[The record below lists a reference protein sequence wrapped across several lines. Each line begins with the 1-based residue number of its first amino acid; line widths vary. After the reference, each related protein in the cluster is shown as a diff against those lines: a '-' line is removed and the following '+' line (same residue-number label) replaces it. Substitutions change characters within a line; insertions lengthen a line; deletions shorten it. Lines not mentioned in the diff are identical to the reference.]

1 MARLLASIVLYA
13 ILGALAQAQE
23 SATEP
28 FSCES
33 AFGPGFTPGEA
44 PYTCCYPGTVPVPG
58 ENRCAS
64 PGSGNAAPQQ
74 QPQPVPPPSSGQ
86 GQQCIATGQV
96 CVLNGTP
103 CCSGSCSGKFPNTYC
118 R

>member
-1 MARLLASIVLYA
+1 MVRLLAGIVLCV

-23 SATEP
+23 SASET
-28 FSCES
+28 FSCEES
-33 AFGPGFTPGEA
+33 FGPGFTPGEV
-44 PYTCCYPGTVPVPG
+44 PYSCCYPGTVPVPG

-64 PGSGNAAPQQ
+64 PGSADAAPQKQ
-74 QPQPVPPPSSGQ
+74 LQPVPPPSSGQ

-103 CCSGSCSGKFPNTYC
+103 CCSGSCSGNFPNTYC
-118 R
+118 Q